1 MLLLQSV
8 TVMLP
13 LQSAAAIVR
22 LGATDQ
28 VIISA
33 VATCAS
39 LYLKTMIA
47 KQNHCIEN
55 GGRFN
60 RENVF
65 AKYRCS
71 RGSKRD

>member
-1 MLLLQSV
+1 MLQPPL
-8 TVMLP
+8 T

-55 GGRFN
+55 SEGLIGRTYLLSN
-60 RENVF
+60 GAVEEANVIDPA
-65 AKYRCS
+65 AK
-71 RGSKRD
+71 